1 MSEQY
6 DKFMKI
12 AIEEANKGNIEGGI
26 PIGSCLVIDNKVIGK
41 GYNKRIQN
49 NSSILHAEMDCL
61 ENAGRLSPSSYYNST
76 IYTTLSPCFMCT
88 GAILLYGIKKV
99 VIGENEN
106 FVGGEDLLK
115 ENKVEVINLN
125 NKYCKKMMKDF
136 IEQNPKIWNEDI
148 GIE

>member
-12 AIEEANKGNIEGGI
+12 AIEEANKGYSEGGI
-26 PIGSCLVIDNKVIGK
+26 PIGSCLVIDDKVIGK

-61 ENAGRLSPSSYYNST
+61 ENAGRLSPSLYYNST
-76 IYTTLSPCFMCT
+76 IYTTLSPCSMCT

-106 FVGGEDLLK
+106 FVGGENLLK
-115 ENKVEVINLN
+115 KNKIEIINLN
-125 NKYCKKMMKDF
+125 DKYCKKMMKEF
-136 IEQNPKIWNEDI
+136 IERNPKIWYEDI